1 MTDFTGELRLLL
13 GDLRYYAAHAGGW
26 QSDDPVEDAQT
37 LLCDLG
43 HLRGLL
49 ARTTSCAVAH
59 ARQRGLGW
67 DEIGDLLGLPLP
79 HRATRDHALDRPT
92 GSIVGEAGRD
102 ER

>member
-26 QSDDPVEDAQT
+26 HCDDPVEDAQT

-67 DEIGDLLGLPLP
+67 DEIADWLGLLASP
-79 HRATRDHALDRPT
+79 ARDHTPDGLTR
-92 GSIVGEAGRD
+92 SIVC
-102 ER
+102 ERGTR